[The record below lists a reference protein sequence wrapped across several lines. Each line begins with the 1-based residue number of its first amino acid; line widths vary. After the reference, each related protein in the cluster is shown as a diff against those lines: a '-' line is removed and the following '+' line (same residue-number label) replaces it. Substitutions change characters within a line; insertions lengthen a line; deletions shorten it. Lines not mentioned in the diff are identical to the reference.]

1 MSVVNTNRQFVAV
14 QPVTL
19 GWIIAVIVLIV
30 AIILMVIGQLDFKL
44 GLLIAGLA
52 IARLV

>member
-1 MSVVNTNRQFVAV
+1 MSVQTNRQFVTV

-30 AIILMVIGQLDFKL
+30 AVVLMIVGQLDFKL
-44 GLLIAGLA
+44 GLLIVGLSA
-52 IARLV
+52 ARLL

>member
-1 MSVVNTNRQFVAV
+1 MAVNRVTV

-19 GWIIAVIVLIV
+19 GWIIAVIVLIIAV
-30 AIILMVIGQLDFKL
+30 VLMVISQLDYKV

-52 IARLV
+52 VARLV